1 MAPVVITTQNV
12 LLRKLGLY
20 NTEHVESSD
29 FGRYMDLFQEGLM
42 EDQVNLIRELFLP
55 TAAPAG
61 DGATLEELEDAA

>member
-1 MAPVVITTQNV
+1 VVITTQNV

-61 DGATLEELEDAA
+61 DGAALEELEDAA